1 MSPKP
6 GLRPFKWEREL
17 TFREVFTSVLRE
29 VYPPGSKSLVL
40 AGPEDGLDS
49 KRISITVILG
59 HPGLLNQ
66 YRLLTRNKAG
76 EMDDRLANIE
86 KAFED
91 IKSDIEK
98 KMERAQQSTQDYI
111 AQSHADFL
119 AKVAEMLT
127 GNDPKKGK
135 RLVID
140 PSALQKTEGPSDK
153 THLVAS
159 SSIEKQQSPQFGSSS
174 FQRFD
179 IQNNPGEYTVA
190 NEASK
195 VETEMYKR
203 LEDLDHRLEEKF
215 KAAEGPDAR
224 ELSLV
229 PNLVLP
235 MKFKMP
241 EFEKFDG
248 TSSPAVHLTMF
259 CRRMTGHVDNDEL
272 LIHCFQ
278 DSLKGSAARW
288 YNQLTRDKIRS
299 WKDLAKA
306 FIEQYKH
313 ITDIEPDR
321 ITLQNMEM
329 KPNESFRQYVQR
341 WRDVA
346 AHVQPPLLEKE
357 ITPTFVRTLKEPF
370 LNYMSYH
377 IVESVVD
384 QFLFRSSL
392 SVSGMVDQTLLF
404 FRSRLTVKVC
414 HGNIKSIK
422 GCSEGRHS
430 GKPFPGVQ
438 VRIAE
443 DKNGGGTTGEGE
455 LCVKSPSLFKE
466 YWKLPQVTKESF
478 TDDGFFKTGD
488 ACRVDEDGYY
498 VILGRTS
505 ADIMKVGGYKLS
517 ALEIESV
524 LLQHPDIAECCVF
537 GLPDKDYGEA
547 VSAIVVLDSEQKRKL
562 EESNSAFSLEYL
574 CNWAKD
580 KLAPYKLP
588 TRLMVWDSL
597 PRNAMGKVNKKEL
610 KRQLGNEK

>member
-6 GLRPFKWEREL
+6 GLRPLSGSENLPFVRSSPPCRVSDR
-17 TFREVFTSVLRE
+17 FRDISPFVFVRLRLRADLE
-29 VYPPGSKSLVL
+29 S
-40 AGPEDGLDS
+40 EGLDS

-66 YRLLTRNKAG
+66 YRLLTRNKIG
-76 EMDDRLANIE
+76 VMDDRLANIE

-111 AQSHADFL
+111 AQSQADFL

-127 GNDPKKGK
+127 GNYPKKGK
-135 RLVID
+135 QLVID
-140 PSALQKTEGPSDK
+140 PSALQKTEGPSDKTHLVVSSSIEKQQSPQFGSSSFQRFDIQNNPGEYTVANKASKVKTEMYKRLEDLDHRLEEKFKAAEGPDARELSMDYIAQSQADFLAKVAEMLTGNYPKKGKQLVIEPSSLQKTEGPSDK

-174 FQRFD
+174 FKRFD

-329 KPNESFRQYVQR
+329 RPNESFRQYVQR

-346 AHVQPPLLEKE
+346 AQVQPPLLEKE
-357 ITPTFVRTLKEPF
+357 IAPTFVRTLKEPF
-370 LNYMSYH
+370 LNYM
-377 IVESVVD
+377 
-384 QFLFRSSL
+384 
-392 SVSGMVDQTLLF
+392 
-404 FRSRLTVKVC
+404 
-414 HGNIKSIK
+414 
-422 GCSEGRHS
+422 
-430 GKPFPGVQ
+430 
-438 VRIAE
+438 
-443 DKNGGGTTGEGE
+443 
-455 LCVKSPSLFKE
+455 
-466 YWKLPQVTKESF
+466 
-478 TDDGFFKTGD
+478 
-488 ACRVDEDGYY
+488 
-498 VILGRTS
+498 
-505 ADIMKVGGYKLS
+505 
-517 ALEIESV
+517 
-524 LLQHPDIAECCVF
+524 
-537 GLPDKDYGEA
+537 
-547 VSAIVVLDSEQKRKL
+547 
-562 EESNSAFSLEYL
+562 
-574 CNWAKD
+574 
-580 KLAPYKLP
+580 LAH
-588 TRLMVWDSL
+588 
-597 PRNAMGKVNKKEL
+597 
-610 KRQLGNEK
+610 

>member
-40 AGPEDGLDS
+40 AGPDD
-49 KRISITVILG
+49 
-59 HPGLLNQ
+59 GLLNQ

-111 AQSHADFL
+111 AQSQADFL

-153 THLVAS
+153 IHLVAS
-159 SSIEKQQSPQFGSSS
+159 SSIEKQQSPQFGFSS
-174 FQRFD
+174 FQKFD
-179 IQNNPGEYTVA
+179 IQNNPGEYIVA

-329 KPNESFRQYVQR
+329 RPNESFRQYVQR

-346 AHVQPPLLEKE
+346 AQVQPPLLEKE
-357 ITPTFVRTLKEPF
+357 IAPTFVRTLKEPF
-370 LNYMSYH
+370 LNYMLGNATKNFEDLYR
-377 IVESVVD
+377 D
-384 QFLFRSSL
+384 PRQ
-392 SVSGMVDQTLLF
+392 VSTQ
-404 FRSRLTVKVC
+404 SRNL
-414 HGNIKSIK
+414 
-422 GCSEGRHS
+422 
-430 GKPFPGVQ
+430 
-438 VRIAE
+438 
-443 DKNGGGTTGEGE
+443 
-455 LCVKSPSLFKE
+455 
-466 YWKLPQVTKESF
+466 KLPKLFNE
-478 TDDGFFKTGD
+478 
-488 ACRVDEDGYY
+488 
-498 VILGRTS
+498 
-505 ADIMKVGGYKLS
+505 MKSEPKNKWG
-517 ALEIESV
+517 IR
-524 LLQHPDIAECCVF
+524 AE
-537 GLPDKDYGEA
+537 P
-547 VSAIVVLDSEQKRKL
+547 
-562 EESNSAFSLEYL
+562 
-574 CNWAKD
+574 
-580 KLAPYKLP
+580 
-588 TRLMVWDSL
+588 
-597 PRNAMGKVNKKEL
+597 KKI
-610 KRQLGNEK
+610 

>member
-17 TFREVFTSVLRE
+17 TFREVFTSVLGE

-59 HPGLLNQ
+59 HPGFLNQ

-91 IKSDIEK
+91 IKSDVEK

-140 PSALQKTEGPSDK
+140 PSALQKTEGPPDK

-179 IQNNPGEYTVA
+179 IQNNPGEYIVA

-357 ITPTFVRTLKEPF
+357 IAPTFVRTLKEPF
-370 LNYMSYH
+370 LNYMLGNATKNFEDL
-377 IVESVVD
+377 V
-384 QFLFRSSL
+384 L
-392 SVSGMVDQTLLF
+392 SH
-404 FRSRLTVKVC
+404 RWKC
-414 HGNIKSIK
+414 
-422 GCSEGRHS
+422 
-430 GKPFPGVQ
+430 
-438 VRIAE
+438 
-443 DKNGGGTTGEGE
+443 GG
-455 LCVKSPSLFKE
+455 
-466 YWKLPQVTKESF
+466 
-478 TDDGFFKTGD
+478 
-488 ACRVDEDGYY
+488 
-498 VILGRTS
+498 
-505 ADIMKVGGYKLS
+505 
-517 ALEIESV
+517 
-524 LLQHPDIAECCVF
+524 
-537 GLPDKDYGEA
+537 
-547 VSAIVVLDSEQKRKL
+547 
-562 EESNSAFSLEYL
+562 SNSSSDLVY
-574 CNWAKD
+574 
-580 KLAPYKLP
+580 PYVRP
-588 TRLMVWDSL
+588 ESGR
-597 PRNAMGKVNKKEL
+597 P
-610 KRQLGNEK
+610 